1 MAVAD
6 PAAAGAAARRIL
18 DEVERVVLGQEDV
31 LRHMLIVILAGGHGL
46 IEGVPGT
53 AKTLAVRSLGL
64 ALDASVGRGPF
75 TPDLMPTDLTGRNKL
90 DEQKRELGF

>member
-1 MAVAD
+1 
-6 PAAAGAAARRIL
+6 
-18 DEVERVVLGQEDV
+18 VLGQEDV

-64 ALDASVGRGPF
+64 ALDASFGRVQL
-75 TPDLMPTDLTGRNKL
+75 TPDLMPTDLTGLNML
-90 DEQKRELGF
+90 DELKREFVF